1 MSNRFA
7 HLLVGQLALF
17 GAFAKA
23 DEFFEQAFCQH
34 GRRIAVSRHKCIVI
48 VGLLLAAP
56 QDLSVMPAAFQ
67 QRFGS
72 VVVALR
78 DLAICVTGGKV
89 RGRELD
95 VIVIL
100 GAAILFIGGAVIL
113 ESLF

>member
-1 MSNRFA
+1 MNFSNRPFVSMA
-7 HLLVGQLALF
+7 A
-17 GAFAKA
+17 ASP
-23 DEFFEQAFCQH
+23 
-34 GRRIAVSRHKCIVI
+34 VSRHKCIVI

-56 QDLSVMPAAFQ
+56 QDLSVMPTAFQ

-100 GAAILFIGGAVIL
+100 GAAIIFIGGSVIL

>member
-1 MSNRFA
+1 
-7 HLLVGQLALF
+7 
-17 GAFAKA
+17 
-23 DEFFEQAFCQH
+23 
-34 GRRIAVSRHKCIVI
+34 
-48 VGLLLAAP
+48 
-56 QDLSVMPAAFQ
+56 MPTAFQ

-72 VVVALR
+72 VGVALR